1 MSSLDLNR
9 ELIFIYM
16 SILTAININN
26 VSKEYRHDI
35 FHGYISAL
43 LNLNLCVQF
52 NEVFGIIGPNGAGK
66 STTLKILL
74 GFVRPDHGQV
84 SLFGQPPH
92 DSLVHRRIGYLPEN
106 PYLFD
111 NLSAYE
117 HLVFAARTTG
127 MDKNLRKERIAKT
140 LEMVELSHAA
150 HKKIKNYSKGM
161 VQRAAL
167 AYALLHEPELL
178 ILDEPM
184 SGLDPIGREL
194 VVNIIRDYHARGN
207 TILFCSHVL
216 VDVERICDR
225 ICILD
230 KGQIQALITPGEL
243 RNQESPPW
251 TEKRQWNSPLEK
263 YFHQTLKHEDDAES
277 VV

>member
-1 MSSLDLNR
+1 MNIVTCNAISKFYKS
-9 ELIFIYM
+9 ELF
-16 SILTAININN
+16 
-26 VSKEYRHDI
+26 KHK
-35 FHGYISAL
+35 ISAL
-43 LNLNLCVQF
+43 EDISFTVKLN
-52 NEVFGIIGPNGAGK
+52 EIFGIIGPNGAGK
-66 STTLKILL
+66 STTLKIIL
-74 GFVRPDHGQV
+74 GFVQYTQG
-84 SLFGQPPH
+84 SIFLFGHSPNNSSIH
-92 DSLVHRRIGYLPEN
+92 KRIGYLPEN

-117 HLVFAARTTG
+117 HLVFAARTAG
-127 MDKNLRKERIAKT
+127 LDKKLRKERIDQT
-140 LEMVELSHAA
+140 LKLVELSHVA
-150 HKKIKNYSKGM
+150 HKKIRDYSKGM

-194 VVNIIRDYHARGN
+194 VVNIIRDYHAKGN

-230 KGQIQALITPGEL
+230 RGRIQALITPGEL
-243 RNQESPPW
+243 RKQESPPW

-263 YFHQTLKHEDDAES
+263 YFHQILKQNDDVES
-277 VV
+277 MA

>member
-1 MSSLDLNR
+1 MDILSCCHLFKTYKSHFLKQKTPALSGLSL
-9 ELIFIYM
+9 
-16 SILTAININN
+16 SIQ
-26 VSKEYRHDI
+26 SR
-35 FHGYISAL
+35 
-43 LNLNLCVQF
+43 
-52 NEVFGIIGPNGAGK
+52 EVFGIIGPNGAGK
-66 STTLKILL
+66 STTLKLLL
-74 GFVRPDHGQV
+74 GFIRADKGTI
-84 SLFGQPPH
+84 SLFGSSPRDH
-92 DSLVHRRIGYLPEN
+92 ALHSRIGYLPEN

-117 HLVFAARTTG
+117 HLVFAARTAG
-127 MDKNLRKERIAKT
+127 LDKKVRKERIDQT
-140 LEMVELSHAA
+140 LKLVELSHAA
-150 HKKIKNYSKGM
+150 HKKIRDYSKGM

-178 ILDEPM
+178 IMDEPM

-230 KGQIQALITPGEL
+230 RGRIQALITPGEL

-263 YFHQTLKHEDDAES
+263 YFHHTLKKNDDATS
-277 VV
+277 MA

>member
-1 MSSLDLNR
+1 MSSQHLNPNMNSTQMLTLSSISKKYCIELFKQIPAVFDLT
-9 ELIFIYM
+9 
-16 SILTAININN
+16 LTI
-26 VSKEYRHDI
+26 
-35 FHGYISAL
+35 
-43 LNLNLCVQF
+43 QT

-74 GFVRPDHGQV
+74 GFVRPDQGQV
-84 SLFGQPPH
+84 SLFGKPPH
-92 DSLVHRRIGYLPEN
+92 DSSVHSRIGYLPEN
-106 PYLFD
+106 PYLYD

-117 HLVFAARTTG
+117 HLVFAARTAG
-127 MDKNLRKERIAKT
+127 MDKKVRKKKIAET
-140 LEMVELSHAA
+140 LDLVELSHAA
-150 HKKIKNYSKGM
+150 HKKIKDYSKGM

-194 VVNIIRDYHARGN
+194 VVNIIRDYHAKGN

-230 KGQIQALITPGEL
+230 KGQIQAIITPSEL

-263 YFHQTLKHEDDAES
+263 YFHQTVKHEDDVQS
-277 VV
+277 VA

>member
-1 MSSLDLNR
+1 
-9 ELIFIYM
+9 
-16 SILTAININN
+16 
-26 VSKEYRHDI
+26 
-35 FHGYISAL
+35 
-43 LNLNLCVQF
+43 
-52 NEVFGIIGPNGAGK
+52 
-66 STTLKILL
+66 
-74 GFVRPDHGQV
+74 
-84 SLFGQPPH
+84 
-92 DSLVHRRIGYLPEN
+92 
-106 PYLFD
+106 
-111 NLSAYE
+111 
-117 HLVFAARTTG
+117 
-127 MDKNLRKERIAKT
+127 
-140 LEMVELSHAA
+140 
-150 HKKIKNYSKGM
+150 M

-167 AYALLHEPELL
+167 AFALLHEPELL

-194 VVNIIRDYHARGN
+194 VVNIIRDYHAKGN

-263 YFHQTLKHEDDAES
+263 YFHQTLKQEDDVES
-277 VV
+277 VA

>member
-1 MSSLDLNR
+1 MNLTTVLTLNNISKSYSLGL
-9 ELIFIYM
+9 F
-16 SILTAININN
+16 
-26 VSKEYRHDI
+26 KETSY
-35 FHGYISAL
+35 AL
-43 LNLNLCVQF
+43 SNLCLEVNHGQ
-52 NEVFGIIGPNGAGK
+52 VFGIIGPNGAGK

-74 GFVRPDHGQV
+74 GLIKPDKGKV
-84 SLFGQPPH
+84 SIFGQAPQ
-92 DSLVHRRIGYLPEN
+92 DSKVRLRIGYLPEN
-106 PYLFD
+106 PYLYD
-111 NLSAYE
+111 NLTAYE
-117 HLVFAARTTG
+117 HLVFAAHTTEV
-127 MDKNLRKERIAKT
+127 DKKHRREKIAKT
-140 LEMVELSHAA
+140 LDLVELSHAA
-150 HKKIKNYSKGM
+150 HKKIRDYSKGM

-167 AYALLHEPELL
+167 AFALLHKPELL

-230 KGQIQALITPGEL
+230 KGQIQALITPSEL
-243 RNQESPPW
+243 RNQESHPW

-263 YFHQTLKHEDDAES
+263 FFHKTLKQEDDVKS
-277 VV
+277 MD